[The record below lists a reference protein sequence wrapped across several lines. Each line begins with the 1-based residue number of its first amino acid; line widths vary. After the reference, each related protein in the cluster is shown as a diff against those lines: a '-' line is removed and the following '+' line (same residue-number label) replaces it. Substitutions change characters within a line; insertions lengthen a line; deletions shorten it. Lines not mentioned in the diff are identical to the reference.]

1 MGDRR
6 VENSRSHAVFLCLRW
21 RGSGAGHAPV
31 IAVRTSNRIS
41 PPTGTSLRPLSL
53 KPNKSVE
60 LSDPQ
65 AGNYGREQSPVPCR
79 SISDISGFST

>member
-60 LSDPQ
+60 LSDPPSRQ
-65 AGNYGREQSPVPCR
+65 LRQRTKPCPLPLYF
-79 SISDISGFST
+79 GH